1 MRIVRDMMLQNSS
14 MHALLRPAPRASQK
28 VSAYQRQ
35 LLQSCKSPHGLRLPL
50 QAITLILLFCN
61 GCAFTGMLPV
71 PTLPNLAHRSLA
83 YYHAFGDSITYGYD
97 LPDRLTQ
104 AYPVLISVASGL
116 PLHDY
121 GLDADQACDVPAR
134 QLFSN
139 ADAPSLEQQGLYTLL
154 ISTNDVDHKGIG
166 PYEAVFNL
174 CHQAAISWMALPAE
188 FKVLA
193 TASQVSTAG
202 QVILDKTNN
211 WNSLVTM
218 AQNAS
223 VSFTFSRTIDGPVY
237 IWHRIIDNN
246 PGTFEYSLDKQVIG
260 SGKTATNPDI
270 FTLNGTNDSLALL
283 RLPRVSSGPHTL
295 TFRQTS
301 EGSAGFAVTAIGLP
315 PGEVQA
321 GFPRVLVG
329 TTPRQEPGATCSNSD
344 NPCAV
349 YIADITANVHL
360 IAGDG
365 LDVELFDSRKYTTG
379 TGIDMVDSLHPNP
392 LGHYEIARSVADVL
406 K

>member
-1 MRIVRDMMLQNSS
+1 MQSRKDN
-14 MHALLRPAPRASQK
+14 PR
-28 VSAYQRQ
+28 
-35 LLQSCKSPHGLRLPL
+35 LRLSL
-50 QAITLILLFCN
+50 LSMTLLLCLCN

-71 PTLPNLAHRSLA
+71 PTLPKVGRGSLA
-83 YYHAFGDSITYGYD
+83 YYHSFGDSITYGYD
-97 LPDRLTQ
+97 LTDRLTQ
-104 AYPVLISVASGL
+104 AYPFLISVASGI
-116 PLHDY
+116 PVMDY
-121 GLDADQACDVPAR
+121 GLDADQACDVTAR
-134 QLFSN
+134 QIFPH
-139 ADAPSLEQQGLYTLL
+139 ADASTLAQQGLYTLL

-174 CHQAAISWMALPAE
+174 CHQAAISWLALPSE

-193 TASQVSTAG
+193 TSSQVSTTG
-202 QVILDKTNN
+202 QVILDKTDN
-211 WNSLVTM
+211 WNSLITM

-223 VSFTFSRTIDGPVY
+223 VTFKFSRATDGPVY

-246 PGTFEYSLDKQVIG
+246 PGTFDYLLDNQLIG

-283 RLPRVSSGPHTL
+283 RLPMVSSGSHTL
-295 TFRQTS
+295 TFVQTS
-301 EGSAGFAVTAIGLP
+301 GAAAGFAVTAIGLP

-329 TTPRQEPGATCSNSD
+329 TTPRQEPGSTCSNAD
-344 NPCAV
+344 NPCAA
-349 YIADITANVHL
+349 YIADITANVNL

-379 TGIDMVDSLHPNP
+379 TGVDMVDSLHPNP

-406 K
+406 N